1 MGRKI
6 KYCMDLLGISEIDDL
21 TENNISKSYRK
32 KVRTAHPDK
41 GGGTSAK
48 FVELTHAKETLIEFL
63 SAKAYTDA
71 DRVSR
76 DTDCDSTGGWEW
88 FNTVIKE
95 NNPVE
100 INSVFRKMVDGVAIK
115 LFDSMGTEHMLRV
128 YEIFVKY
135 RDFLCVGDDV
145 LNELRTKISQTTQ
158 AIILN
163 PTIDDLFDDNVYRY
177 VHADEMVNI
186 PLWHNE
192 LYYDVADGELIVRC
206 VPLLGED
213 VWITGN
219 NDIHKCI
226 DVTIRV
232 DPDYTGGIDWS
243 GGCSVYIGKRHFEIR
258 YCDLKMEPVQ
268 NIVFRNMGAARI
280 NTVDMYDVVVRSD
293 VIIHIC
299 LLFSTVS

>member
-1 MGRKI
+1 ME
-6 KYCMDLLGISEIDDL
+6 LLGIREIDDL

-41 GGGTSAK
+41 DGGTSEK

-63 SAKAYTDA
+63 SAKAYTDVGK
-71 DRVSR
+71 VSS
-76 DTDCDSTGGWEW
+76 DTDCDSTDGWEW
-88 FNTVIKE
+88 FNSVIKE

-115 LFDSMGTEHMLRV
+115 LFDSMGTDNMLRV

-177 VHADEMVNI
+177 VHSNEMVNI

-192 LYYDVADGELIVRC
+192 LYYDVTDGELVVRC
-206 VPLLGED
+206 VPILGED
-213 VWITGN
+213 IWITGN
-219 NDIHKCI
+219 NDIHKCV
-226 DVTIRV
+226 DVTICV
-232 DPDYTGGIDWS
+232 EPDSTNGIDWG
-243 GGCSVYIGKRHFEIR
+243 GGCSVDIGKKQFEIM
-258 YCDLKMEPVQ
+258 YCDLKMVPVQ
-268 NIVFRNMGAARI
+268 NVVFRNVGAARI
-280 NTVDMYDVVVRSD
+280 NTVDMYDVGTRSD
-293 VIIHIC
+293 VIFHIR
-299 LLFSTVS
+299 LLFSTES